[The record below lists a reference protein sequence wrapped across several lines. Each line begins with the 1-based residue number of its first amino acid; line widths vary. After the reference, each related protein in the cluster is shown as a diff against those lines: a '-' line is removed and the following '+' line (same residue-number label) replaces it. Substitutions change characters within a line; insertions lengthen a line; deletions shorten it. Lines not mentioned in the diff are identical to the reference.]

1 MSWEI
6 TVQFDLDQEDVGSV
20 AATWTDPV
28 LGVFTYSKRVKAN
41 AVGANAFIAE
51 AIEARDIWQ
60 VKQQANITGATW
72 VLNKINTVDPQV
84 EV

>member
-41 AVGANAFIAE
+41 AAGANAFIAE
-51 AIEARDIWQ
+51 VIAARDIWQ